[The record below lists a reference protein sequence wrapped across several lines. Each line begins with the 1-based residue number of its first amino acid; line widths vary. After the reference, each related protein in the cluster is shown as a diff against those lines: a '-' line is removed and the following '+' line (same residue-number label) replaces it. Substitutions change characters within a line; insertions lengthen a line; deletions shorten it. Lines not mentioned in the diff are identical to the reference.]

1 MLELIAAAQGTEAE
15 SEVHRGEGCEAFFAK
30 RLSAFAPTQF
40 VEAEVY
46 RSDAEVGAFG
56 RERERTVAFGAVVE
70 PLLRLYPGQAIEDIL
85 LAIVATYLFRTSGD
99 GTHCLALAASRE
111 EPASAGKQDAMVPL
125 LVQVSPSAPFAAV
138 LEVVRAERARSAAF
152 RPVAFAALSRIVAT
166 GGASEAWALPLPLL
180 VSVTDGPPGRSID
193 RAATHLWFDA
203 TRRTLGMRFPGSL
216 SGEFGTVVVDHL
228 CQLARTIAARPEAP
242 VADLEYL
249 AEAERHRILVGW
261 NDTAVD
267 FAHAGGLIE
276 QFERQVAADP
286 EHAAVIYQGRSLSY
300 AAFNARVNQLAHH
313 LRRSGV
319 GADTFVA
326 ICLDRSVEM
335 VVAIW
340 AILKAGG
347 AYVPLNVE
355 DPPQRLAAIIGN
367 AGARVILTEAKFVD
381 KLPKTRT
388 QLVVLS
394 PDGAEVA
401 RESAANPDP
410 VIKGGDIAYMIYT
423 SGSTGE
429 PKGVLIE
436 HAAITNRIVWMQN
449 EYRLTPEDR
458 VLQKTPYTFDV
469 SVWEFLWPLAVGA
482 GLVVAEPGGHV
493 VPSYLSRL
501 IQQERVTCLHFVPS
515 VLRLFLACPPPQDCP
530 LRMVFCSGEALSHE
544 LQEQFFVRYD
554 AALHNLYGPTEAA
567 VDVTYWQCDRR
578 KHRGRVPIGK
588 PIANI
593 RMHILDERLR
603 PVPPGVA
610 GDLYIGGVGLARG
623 YWNKPELTAQR
634 FIDDPLGLGGP
645 VGIGS
650 SGKLYLTGDVARYLP
665 DGNIEYL
672 GRNDH
677 QVKVNGIRIELGEIE
692 SVMRL
697 HPGVADAVVITDKGD
712 GGNPQLL
719 GFLVPKAEGAG
730 GAALDHLREFLEQ
743 RLPPHMI
750 PRRLNPIGHIP
761 LTVSGKVDR
770 KALAQLT
777 VAA

>member
-1 MLELIAAAQGTEAE
+1 MLELIAAAQGAEAE
-15 SEVHRGEGCEAFFAK
+15 SKTHRGDGNDALFAR
-30 RLSAFAPTQF
+30 RLAAFAPAQF
-40 VEAEVY
+40 SEAEVY
-46 RSDAEVGAFG
+46 RADAEVGVFG
-56 RERERTVAFGAVVE
+56 RERERTIAFEDLVE
-70 PLLRLYPGQAIEDIL
+70 PLLSIHAGQDIEDIV
-85 LAIVATYLFRTSGD
+85 LAIVATYLFRTSGESQL
-99 GTHCLALAASRE
+99 CLPIA
-111 EPASAGKQDAMVPL
+111 AGKDTAGAIGTENAFVPV
-125 LVQVSPSAPFAAV
+125 LVQISPTAPFAAV
-138 LEVVRAERARSAAF
+138 VEAVRAERARGAAL
-152 RPVAFAALSRIVAT
+152 RPVAFSTLDRISAA
-166 GGASEAWALPLPLL
+166 GGAGEAWARPLPLL
-180 VSVTDGPPGRSID
+180 ISATSGPPGRSID
-193 RAATHLWFDA
+193 RAATHLWFDRA
-203 TRRTLGMRFPGSL
+203 RRTLGIRFPGSL
-216 SGEFGTVVVDHL
+216 SAEFGTAVADHL
-228 CQLARTIAARPEAP
+228 CELARAIAARPAAP
-242 VADLEYL
+242 VADLDYL
-249 AEAERHRILVGW
+249 SAAERHRILIAW
-261 NDTAVD
+261 NDTGAD
-267 FAHAGGLIE
+267 FRDAGGLIE
-276 QFERQVAADP
+276 QFEHQVAANP
-286 EHAAVIYQGRSLSY
+286 EHPAVLYQGRSLTY
-300 AAFNARVNQLAHH
+300 AAFNGRVNRLAHH

-326 ICLDRSVEM
+326 ICLDRSVDM

-367 AGARVILTEAKFVD
+367 AGARIILTEEKFVD
-381 KLPKTRT
+381 KLPKTGTR
-388 QLVVLS
+388 LVLLS
-394 PDGAEVA
+394 PEGAEIA
-401 RESAANPDP
+401 QESASNPDH
-410 VIKGGDIAYMIYT
+410 VIKKNDLAYMIYT

-436 HAAITNRIVWMQN
+436 HEAITNRIVWMQN

-469 SVWEFLWPLAVGA
+469 SVWEFLWPLSVGA

-515 VLRLFLACPPPQDCP
+515 VLRLFLACPPAKDCP

-544 LQEQFFVRYD
+544 LQEQFFTHYNAD
-554 AALHNLYGPTEAA
+554 LHNLYGPTEAA
-567 VDVTYWQCDRR
+567 VDVTFWQCDRQ

-593 RMHILDERLR
+593 RMHILDEGLR

-623 YWNKPELTAQR
+623 YWNKPELTAER
-634 FIDDPLGLGGP
+634 FIDDPLG
-645 VGIGS
+645 IGMA
-650 SGKLYLTGDVARYLP
+650 GKLYLTGDVARYLP

-692 SVMRL
+692 SVIRL
-697 HPGVADAVVITDKGD
+697 HPAVQDAVVITDKAD
-712 GGNPQLL
+712 GGNAQLL
-719 GFLVPKAEGAG
+719 AFLVPKAEGTG
-730 GAALDHLREFLEQ
+730 GAALDHLRDFLEQ

-750 PRRLNPIGHIP
+750 PRRLNHISRIP

-770 KALAQLT
+770 KALAQLA